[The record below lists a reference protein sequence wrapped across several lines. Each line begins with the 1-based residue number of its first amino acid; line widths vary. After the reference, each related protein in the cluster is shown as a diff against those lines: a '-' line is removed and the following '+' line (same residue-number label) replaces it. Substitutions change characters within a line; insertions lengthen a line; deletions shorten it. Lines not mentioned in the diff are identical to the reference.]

1 MQLKLP
7 TTYQEQIEILRSKGC
22 IVEDPDFCESELKRI
37 NYYRLSAYFQPFI
50 KNANAYISG
59 TNFRRVCQIYDFDQ
73 KLRHILLLAI
83 DEIEIFLRSQFA
95 YYHAHKYG
103 ALGYMDNANYNTM
116 HNHEK
121 FLDLI
126 KGEINANKN
135 VLFVKHHIENYN
147 GNFPVWVIV
156 ELFTFGMLSRF
167 FADMPR
173 ADKKAL
179 SKTLFNENEQ
189 NIESWL
195 YCCNSL
201 RNICAHY
208 GRLYFRIFSAVPRNF
223 PSEYKQQERRLFA
236 SVYMLKNLYPSQE
249 KWNNEIM
256 AQLEALIDQYNE
268 DIDLEHIGFP
278 ENWKTV
284 LKK

>member
-1 MQLKLP
+1 
-7 TTYQEQIEILRSKGC
+7 
-22 IVEDPDFCESELKRI
+22 
-37 NYYRLSAYFQPFI
+37 
-50 KNANAYISG
+50 
-59 TNFRRVCQIYDFDQ
+59 
-73 KLRHILLLAI
+73 
-83 DEIEIFLRSQFA
+83 
-95 YYHAHKYG
+95 
-103 ALGYMDNANYNTM
+103 MDNANYNTM
-116 HNHEK
+116 HTHEK